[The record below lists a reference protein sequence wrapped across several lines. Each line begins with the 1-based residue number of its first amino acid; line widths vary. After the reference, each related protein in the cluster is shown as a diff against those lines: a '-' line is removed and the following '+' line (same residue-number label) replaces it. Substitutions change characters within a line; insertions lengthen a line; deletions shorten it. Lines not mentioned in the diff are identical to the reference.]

1 MRHFKFHWEF
11 IYGKIFSNEYFPVIS
26 RIEPLVM
33 LENVGKEWKI
43 NVKKKLKRSYNNS
56 SKDNE
61 ERPRRSVTS

>member
-1 MRHFKFHWEF
+1 
-11 IYGKIFSNEYFPVIS
+11 
-26 RIEPLVM
+26 M